1 MAPRAGPLERPPA
14 AGRGCAQPP
23 PPRGIT
29 HGRRGPRKVPTQTRP
44 RPLSARPRDW
54 PRGLPIR
61 AGVASPRREGGR
73 RLACGAGR
81 RGAGFAIAARPR
93 SARERGGSGP
103 AAPLPSAAARAAT
116 GKRLEVS
123 NSGEKAKLIK
133 GLACLG
139 LRIPKELRPAEPRAA
154 AIVCAGWWWVAA
166 GSRDGT
172 GQLRPLEQQ
181 RQCWAEPARG
191 CPVPAG
197 SCVGTGCQG
206 AAACRVMLSPSHS

>member
-14 AGRGCAQPP
+14 AGRGRAQPP

-29 HGRRGPRKVPTQTRP
+29 RGRRGPRKVPTQTRP

-116 GKRLEVS
+116 GFTLPLTHVKTCWKHDLEKSFQSS
-123 NSGEKAKLIK
+123 NILLCQRRARPNEQDI
-133 GLACLG
+133 
-139 LRIPKELRPAEPRAA
+139 PAEHRYRCERSKRDSHPGAQQ
-154 AIVCAGWWWVAA
+154 WFAA
-166 GSRDGT
+166 GS
-172 GQLRPLEQQ
+172 
-181 RQCWAEPARG
+181 
-191 CPVPAG
+191 PAG
-197 SCVGTGCQG
+197 S
-206 AAACRVMLSPSHS
+206 R

>member
-116 GKRLEVS
+116 GKRRRA
-123 NSGEKAKLIK
+123 GGAAP
-133 GLACLG
+133 GRRG
-139 LRIPKELRPAEPRAA
+139 RPRRAS
-154 AIVCAGWWWVAA
+154 VRRWRG
-166 GSRDGT
+166 G
-172 GQLRPLEQQ
+172 
-181 RQCWAEPARG
+181 PARG
-191 CPVPAG
+191 SA
-197 SCVGTGCQG
+197 
-206 AAACRVMLSPSHS
+206 